1 MRQPPSGAGASW
13 RASETTAF
21 CALGERRRAFGPGLG
36 EVRALRSLWE
46 RVGGRAGIYKPK
58 ALAAEVSSLEDVTSH
73 RAQAYVRVIKTIEDL
88 GASKLHAHEQE
99 AIREAADA
107 LLFSDDLRE
116 DRAAREALDAVNV
129 LIDRLVESGRM
140 LPETAGELTADV
152 ESCGPLAPMAQ
163 AA

>member
-1 MRQPPSGAGASW
+1 
-13 RASETTAF
+13 
-21 CALGERRRAFGPGLG
+21 
-36 EVRALRSLWE
+36 
-46 RVGGRAGIYKPK
+46 
-58 ALAAEVSSLEDVTSH
+58 VTSH
-73 RAQAYVRVIKTIEDL
+73 RAQAYGRVIKTIEDL